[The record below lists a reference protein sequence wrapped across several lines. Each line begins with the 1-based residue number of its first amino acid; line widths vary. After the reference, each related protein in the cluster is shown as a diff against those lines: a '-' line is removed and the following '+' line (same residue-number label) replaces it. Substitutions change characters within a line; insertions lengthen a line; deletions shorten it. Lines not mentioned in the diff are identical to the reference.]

1 MPKLILSMDGL
12 VLKEI
17 ALDKERVSI
26 GRKPNNDI
34 QIDNLAISGQH
45 ALITTILDDAFL
57 EDQNSTN
64 GTYVNGQPVKKCVLH
79 NNDVIELGK
88 YRLKFLADAKRRPRG
103 DRFEPSD
110 ELRAS
115 QEAPAATPAAAGETQ
130 MLPPDVMASVTAEA
144 AFDDSRLGII
154 KVLSGPTAGRELPLA
169 KAMTTLGKPG
179 LQVAVISRRPQGY
192 FITHAEGAS
201 FPQVNN
207 QPIEAGAHPLRDGDI
222 IEIAGVRMAFALQG

>member
-88 YRLKFLADAKRRPRG
+88 YRLKFLADVQRRPRG
-103 DRFEPSD
+103 DRVEPSD
-110 ELRAS
+110 ALRAS
-115 QEAPAATPAAAGETQ
+115 RDAAVETPAGSETQ
-130 MLPPDVMASVTAEA
+130 MLPPDVMAGVTAEPS
-144 AFDDSRLGII
+144 FDDSGLGSIQ
-154 KVLSGPTAGRELPLA
+154 VLSGPTAGRELQLA

-179 LQVAVISRRPQGY
+179 MQVAVITRRPQGY
-192 FITHAEGAS
+192 FIAHAEGAS
-201 FPQVNN
+201 FPLVNGR
-207 QPIEAGAHPLRDGDI
+207 PIEAGSHLLNDGDI
-222 IEIAGVRMAFALQG
+222 IEIAGVRMAFSLHD

>member
-17 ALDKERVSI
+17 ALDKEKISI

-45 ALITTILDDAFL
+45 ALITTILDDSFL

-64 GTYVNGQPVKKCVLH
+64 GTYLNGQPVKKCVLH

-88 YRLKFLADAKRRPRG
+88 YRLKFLSDVKRRPRG
-103 DRFEPSD
+103 DRVEPSD
-110 ELRAS
+110 ALRS
-115 QEAPAATPAAAGETQ
+115 SAGAFADQRSDATQ
-130 MLPPDVMASVTAEA
+130 MLPPEVLASVTAEQE
-144 AFDDSRLGII
+144 DTDLRLGII
-154 KVLSGPTAGRELPLA
+154 KVLTGPTAGRELHLA

-179 LQVAVISRRPQGY
+179 VQVAVITRRSQGY
-192 FITHAEGAS
+192 FIAHAEGAS

-207 QPIEAGAHPLRDGDI
+207 RPIEAGAHPLNDGDI
-222 IEIAGVRMAFALQG
+222 LEIAGVRMAFALAD

>member
-17 ALDKERVSI
+17 ALDKEKISI

-45 ALITTILDDAFL
+45 ALITTILEDSFL

-64 GTYVNGQPVKKCVLH
+64 GSYVNGQPVKKCVLR

-88 YRLKFLADAKRRPRG
+88 YRLKFIADVQRRPRG
-103 DRFEPSD
+103 DRVEPSD
-110 ELRAS
+110 SLRSSAAS
-115 QEAPAATPAAAGETQ
+115 PGEQRGDATQ
-130 MLPPDVMASVTAEA
+130 MLPPDVLASMAAEQEG
-144 AFDDSRLGII
+144 DNSRLGII
-154 KVLSGPTAGRELPLA
+154 KVLTGPTAGRELRLA

-179 LQVAVISRRPQGY
+179 VQVAVITRRPQGY
-192 FITHAEGAS
+192 FIAHAEGGTL
-201 FPQVNN
+201 PQVNN
-207 QPIEAGAHPLRDGDI
+207 RPIEAGAHPLNDGDI
-222 IEIAGVRMAFALQG
+222 LEIAGVRMAFSLAD